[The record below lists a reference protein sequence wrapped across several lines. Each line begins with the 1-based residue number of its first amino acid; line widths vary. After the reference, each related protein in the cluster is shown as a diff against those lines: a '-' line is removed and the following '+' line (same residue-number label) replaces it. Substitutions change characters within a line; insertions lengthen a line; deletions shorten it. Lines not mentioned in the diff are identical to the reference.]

1 MAGHIDLSERIIE
14 CMYEVTD
21 RLTYHVCSRKPS
33 HRGDEHL
40 IISDL
45 ASNLDKNELALERRN
60 RLQMVYRN
68 SLYSEFNEFIVIVFL
83 IHFFFLL
90 SYPTTY

>member
-1 MAGHIDLSERIIE
+1 MSGHIDLSERIIE

-21 RLTYHVCSRKPS
+21 RLTYHVCSRKPN

-60 RLQMVYRN
+60 RLQTVCRN
-68 SLYSEFNEFIVIVFL
+68 
-83 IHFFFLL
+83 LL
-90 SYPTTY
+90 RTY

>member
-1 MAGHIDLSERIIE
+1 MAGHIDLSERIVE
-14 CMYEVTD
+14 CTYEVVD

-45 ASNLDKNELALERRN
+45 TSSLDKNELALEGRN
-60 RLQMVYRN
+60 RLQMVHEN
-68 SLYSEFNEFIVIVFL
+68 L
-83 IHFFFLL
+83 
-90 SYPTTY
+90 

>member
-1 MAGHIDLSERIIE
+1 MVGHIDLSERIIE

-21 RLTYHVCSRKPS
+21 RLTYYVCSRKPS

-45 ASNLDKNELALERRN
+45 ASNLEKNDITLEGKS
-60 RLQMVYRN
+60 RLQMVHKN
-68 SLYSEFNEFIVIVFL
+68 SYWDYFPDLFIYL
-83 IHFFFLL
+83 I
-90 SYPTTY
+90 YYVM

>member
-1 MAGHIDLSERIIE
+1 MDLSERLIE

-21 RLTYHVCSRKPS
+21 RLSYHVCSRKPS

-45 ASNLDKNELALERRN
+45 TSTIDKNELALEGRN
-60 RLQMVYRN
+60 RLQMVCKREPA
-68 SLYSEFNEFIVIVFL
+68 LKFTRFL
-83 IHFFFLL
+83 SNIRFSDML
-90 SYPTTY
+90 PV

>member
-33 HRGDEHL
+33 HQGDEHL
-40 IISDL
+40 LISQL
-45 ASNLDKNELALERRN
+45 ASLEKNDLALEGKS
-60 RLQMVYRN
+60 RLQMVCYN
-68 SLYSEFNEFIVIVFL
+68 LF
-83 IHFFFLL
+83 
-90 SYPTTY
+90 T